1 MIIVTRRQCA
11 KCHQWYIAQGVG
23 IIGACV
29 SGKGEPS
36 IHNPEHDW
44 KEVDVQLSGLGAR
57 RRTGVDPLPMPYMAP
72 ERAPSTDED
81 VLSKLS
87 DLGLHAGALGAASGL
102 YRVKRLMGAS
112 VTDAYLHVLN
122 RLLGK
127 EEECE
132 PVSWPEYITEAQKA
146 RARRIVAPQPA
157 PKFTEGVAVW
167 PLITD
172 SLISAA
178 SMSVSLLVEAD
189 MIARDEYG
197 RGKYKVPLMAGNGR
211 DNLVDW
217 YQEELDGLAYARAEI
232 QKGDPTGIA
241 TKKFAAKLVDVLDI
255 RAAIRNRDGE

>member
-1 MIIVTRRQCA
+1 MSTRR
-11 KCHQWYIAQGVG
+11 
-23 IIGACV
+23 
-29 SGKGEPS
+29 
-36 IHNPEHDW
+36 
-44 KEVDVQLSGLGAR
+44 
-57 RRTGVDPLPMPYMAP
+57 
-72 ERAPSTDED
+72 
-81 VLSKLS
+81 
-87 DLGLHAGALGAASGL
+87 
-102 YRVKRLMGAS
+102 
-112 VTDAYLHVLN
+112 
-122 RLLGK
+122 
-127 EEECE
+127 CE
-132 PVSWPEYITEAQKA
+132 PVSWPEHITEAQKA
-146 RARRIVAPQPA
+146 RARQLVAPQPP
-157 PKFTEGVAVW
+157 PKSNDGVAVW